1 MNFVTT
7 SSLTRCLWVLEE
19 IYIFLNLHAS
29 SGAKTELRARITS
42 TAHLSHS
49 ITRLPPTPSL
59 PRRPF
64 CHSSPLHP
72 LPLIVTPYSASPSPP
87 NLSQTPRP
95 FCCSL
100 TPTQSPLRRRSCH
113 SLTPSPPTPSLPRR
127 PSRHSL
133 AAHART
139 RSPAPVEHVTR
150 TRRSESAHY
159 EGYVRQVRF
168 LPRMSRDA

>member
-127 PSRHSL
+127 PRTNPKPRTCRARDTDAKKRVRTL
-133 AAHART
+133 RRLRAAGALPP
-139 RSPAPVEHVTR
+139 SHV
-150 TRRSESAHY
+150 S
-159 EGYVRQVRF
+159 
-168 LPRMSRDA
+168 